1 MIKLFFKCMQIYSNE
16 MMPDDLLDHLV
27 GVCET
32 PGMIWGGAMVGGAT
46 AFIQWKFFLSS
57 L

>member
-1 MIKLFFKCMQIYSNE
+1 MIKLFFKCMQIDSNE
-16 MMPDDLLDHLV
+16 MMLDDLLDHLV